1 MTVALP
7 PLTELPSALRA
18 ARRSR
23 RVSIVTLAA
32 EAAVSPRLISEFE
45 QGKRP
50 NVSLETVL
58 RLLALVGVSI
68 RVAGTEEQGQADQA
82 RARRAALRRQS
93 WSGSQSTLL
102 SQADPAAPELAAAR
116 LGAVAS
122 ASILASALQHAPRTM
137 P

>member
-7 PLTELPSALRA
+7 PLTELPSALRE

-23 RVSIVTLAA
+23 RVSIATLAA
-32 EAAVSPRLISEFE
+32 EAGVSPRLISEFE

-68 RVAGTEEQGQADQA
+68 RVAGKEEQGQADQA

-93 WSGSQSTLL
+93 WSGSQSTLM
-102 SQADPAAPELAAAR
+102 SQPDPAAPELAAAR

>member
-1 MTVALP
+1 MKA
-7 PLTELPSALRA
+7 
-18 ARRSR
+18 
-23 RVSIVTLAA
+23 IQTL
-32 EAAVSPRLISEFE
+32 S
-45 QGKRP
+45 
-50 NVSLETVL
+50 

-122 ASILASALQHAPRTM
+122 ASILASALRHAPRTM

>member
-32 EAAVSPRLISEFE
+32 EAGVSPRLISEFE

-68 RVAGTEEQGQADQA
+68 RVAGKEEQGQADQA
-82 RARRAALRRQS
+82 RERRAALRRQS

-102 SQADPAAPELAAAR
+102 SQPDPAAPELAAAR

-122 ASILASALQHAPRTM
+122 ASILASALQHAKRTM